1 MKRLYIIGNG
11 FDVHHQIKSKY
22 SDFKNYVEEQ
32 DNDLYELLEKYFN
45 TDELWSDFEETLAY
59 IDTDTITDDASNF
72 LVSYGADDWS
82 DAYHHDYQ
90 YEIEQ
95 ALDLVTVKLRTHFTN
110 WILQLDIPN
119 SHQANIDVNSIFLNF
134 NYTNTLEQVYEIPQ
148 DRIIYI
154 HNKAVDKDSILILG
168 HSRGFEENDS
178 FSKEDD
184 EDTDP
189 RVAQGNDLLDDYF
202 KQTYKD
208 TDTIIHENSS
218 FFNNLGEIEEVYILG
233 HSMSQVD
240 IKYFQIIKSKVAEN
254 AQWTMSYYSE
264 NEKNKKEIIASGL
277 GIKSSNFILK
287 TISEL

>member
-1 MKRLYIIGNG
+1 MKKLYIIGNG

-22 SDFKNYVEEQ
+22 SDFKNYVQEQ
-32 DNDLYELLEKYFN
+32 DNDLYEMLEKYFN

-95 ALDLVTVKLRTHFTN
+95 ALELVTVKLKTHFTN
-110 WILQLDIPN
+110 WILQLEIP
-119 SHQANIDVNSIFLNF
+119 SSPQANIDKNAIFINF
-134 NYTNTLEQVYEIPQ
+134 NYTDTLERAFGVSQN
-148 DRIIYI
+148 RIIYI
-154 HNKAVDKDSILILG
+154 HNKAVDTESTLILG
-168 HSRGFEENDS
+168 HSREFDEKDS
-178 FSKEDD
+178 FSKDND

-208 TDTIIHENSS
+208 TETIISENGS
-218 FFNNLGEIEEVYILG
+218 FFDSLDEINEVFVLG
-233 HSMSQVD
+233 HSMSPVD
-240 IKYFQIIKSKVAEN
+240 IKYFQLIKDKVDEN
-254 AQWTMSYYSE
+254 AYWTISFHQ
-264 NEKNKKEIIASGL
+264 EKEKEDKFKIASGL
-277 GIKSSNFILK
+277 GIQSSNIILK
-287 TISEL
+287 TINEL